1 MSNRTKCIMKQN
13 TKAIHF
19 DYQKPDAYGALSMP
33 VYHTDAFEFADAD
46 IMADAFCG
54 RIELPDYSR
63 ITNPTVIYLEK
74 KVKALTGAS
83 SVWAFS
89 SGMAAIT
96 GALMSLAAS
105 GKTIITSNH
114 LFGNTWLLISKTL
127 GRFGVKSKFIDLTD
141 LLAVRAATDSDSCCI
156 YAEIISNPH
165 QEVVDLKAISEI
177 AHSAGIPLVADTTM
191 IPFTKFSSRELGV
204 DIEVVSTTKYL
215 SGGATTVGG
224 MVMAYGSE
232 GSVLAANTH
241 FDEEMKDIQLNL
253 GAYMTPH
260 AAYMQ
265 TLGLENLDARYAVE
279 SANTQK
285 IAELLRTVPAVKKL
299 TYLGLPDNPFHELAK
314 RQFGGTFGAMLT
326 IDLADQQSCFEFLN
340 RLKLVKRATNLF
352 DNRSLAIHPYSTIFG
367 TFTAEQ
373 KHALDIFD
381 TTIRLSIGLED
392 VEDIFEDFKQAL
404 D

>member
-1 MSNRTKCIMKQN
+1 MKQN

-19 DYQKPDAYGALSMP
+19 SYQKPDAYGALTMP
-33 VYHTDAFEFADAD
+33 VYHTAAYEFADAD
-46 IMADAFCG
+46 VMADAFCG
-54 RIELPDYSR
+54 RVELPDYSR

-74 KVKALTGAS
+74 KVQALTGAS
-83 SVWAFS
+83 SVWAFT

-96 GALMSLAAS
+96 GTLMCLAAS

-127 GRFGVKSKFIDLTD
+127 GRFGVRSKFIDLTD
-141 LLAVRAATDSDSCCI
+141 LQAVRAAIDSDACCI

-204 DIEVVSTTKYL
+204 DVEVVSTTKYL

-224 MVMAYGSE
+224 MVMAYGGQ
-232 GSVLAANTH
+232 GSILESHTG
-241 FDEEMKDIQLNL
+241 FEEEMKDIQLNL
-253 GAYMTPH
+253 GGYMSPH

-279 SANTQK
+279 SSNTQR
-285 IAELLRTVPAVKKL
+285 IAELLRTLPAVKKV

-314 RQFGGTFGAMLT
+314 KQFGGTFGAMLT
-326 IDLADQQSCFEFLN
+326 IDLADQQSCFRFLN
-340 RLKLVKRATNLF
+340 NLKLVKRATNLF

-367 TFTAEQ
+367 PFTAEQ
-373 KHALDIFD
+373 KRALDIFD

>member
-1 MSNRTKCIMKQN
+1 MKQN

-19 DYQKPDAYGALSMP
+19 SYQKPDAYGALTMP
-33 VYHTDAFEFADAD
+33 VYHTAAYEFADAD
-46 IMADAFCG
+46 VMADAFCG
-54 RIELPDYSR
+54 RVELPDYSR

-74 KVKALTGAS
+74 KVQALTGAS
-83 SVWAFS
+83 SVWAFT

-96 GALMSLAAS
+96 GTLMCLAAS

-127 GRFGVKSKFIDLTD
+127 GRFGVRSKFIDLTD
-141 LLAVRAATDSDSCCI
+141 LQAVRSAINSDACCI

-204 DIEVVSTTKYL
+204 DVEVVSTTKYL

-224 MVMAYGSE
+224 MVMAYGGQ
-232 GSVLAANTH
+232 GSILESHTGFEA
-241 FDEEMKDIQLNL
+241 EMKDIQLNL
-253 GAYMTPH
+253 GGYMSPH

-279 SANTQK
+279 SSNTQR
-285 IAELLRTVPAVKKL
+285 IAELLRTLPAVKKVN
-299 TYLGLPDNPFHELAK
+299 YLGLPDNPFHELAK
-314 RQFGGTFGAMLT
+314 KQFGGTFGAMLT
-326 IDLADQQSCFEFLN
+326 IDLSDQQSCFRFLN
-340 RLKLVKRATNLF
+340 NLKLVKRATNLF

-373 KHALDIFD
+373 KRALDIFD

>member
-1 MSNRTKCIMKQN
+1 MKQN

-19 DYQKPDAYGALSMP
+19 SYQKPDAYGALTMP
-33 VYHTDAFEFADAD
+33 VYHTAAYEFADAD

-54 RIELPDYSR
+54 RVELPDYSR

-74 KVKALTGAS
+74 KVQALTGAS
-83 SVWAFS
+83 SVWAFT
-89 SGMAAIT
+89 SGMAATT
-96 GALMSLAAS
+96 GTLMCLAAS

-127 GRFGVKSKFIDLTD
+127 GRFGVRSKFIDLTD
-141 LLAVRAATDSDSCCI
+141 LQAVRAAIDSDACCI

-204 DIEVVSTTKYL
+204 DVEVVSTTKYL

-224 MVMAYGSE
+224 MVMAYGGQ
-232 GSVLAANTH
+232 GSILESHTR
-241 FDEEMKDIQLNL
+241 FEEEMKDIQLNL
-253 GAYMTPH
+253 GGYMSPH

-279 SANTQK
+279 SSNTQR
-285 IAELLRTVPAVKKL
+285 IAELLRTLPAVKKVN
-299 TYLGLPDNPFHELAK
+299 YLGLPDNPFHELAK
-314 RQFGGTFGAMLT
+314 KQFGGTFGAMLT
-326 IDLADQQSCFEFLN
+326 IDLADQQSCFNFLN

-367 TFTAEQ
+367 PFTAEQ
-373 KHALDIFD
+373 KRALDIFD

>member
-1 MSNRTKCIMKQN
+1 MKQN

-19 DYQKPDAYGALSMP
+19 SYQKPDAYGALTMP
-33 VYHTDAFEFADAD
+33 VYHTAAYEFADAD
-46 IMADAFCG
+46 VMADAFCG
-54 RIELPDYSR
+54 RVELPDYSR

-74 KVKALTGAS
+74 KVQALTGAS
-83 SVWAFS
+83 SVWAFT

-96 GALMSLAAS
+96 GTLMCLAAS

-127 GRFGVKSKFIDLTD
+127 GRFGVRSKFIDLTD
-141 LLAVRAATDSDSCCI
+141 LQAVRDAIDSDACCI

-165 QEVVDLKAISEI
+165 QEVVDLRAISEI

-204 DIEVVSTTKYL
+204 DVEVVSTTKYL

-224 MVMAYGSE
+224 MVMAYGGQ
-232 GSVLAANTH
+232 GSILESHTGFEA
-241 FDEEMKDIQLNL
+241 EMKDIQLNL
-253 GAYMTPH
+253 GGYMSPH

-279 SANTQK
+279 SSNTQR
-285 IAELLRTVPAVKKL
+285 IAELLRTLPAVKKVN
-299 TYLGLPDNPFHELAK
+299 YLGLPDNPFHELAK
-314 RQFGGTFGAMLT
+314 KQFGGTFGAMLT
-326 IDLADQQSCFEFLN
+326 IDLADQQSCFRFLN
-340 RLKLVKRATNLF
+340 NLKLVKRATNLF

-373 KHALDIFD
+373 KRALDIFD

>member
-1 MSNRTKCIMKQN
+1 MKQN

-19 DYQKPDAYGALSMP
+19 SYQKPDAYGALTMP
-33 VYHTDAFEFADAD
+33 VYHTAAYEFADAD
-46 IMADAFCG
+46 VMADAFCG
-54 RIELPDYSR
+54 RVELPDYSR

-74 KVKALTGAS
+74 KVQALTGAS
-83 SVWAFS
+83 SVWAFT

-96 GALMSLAAS
+96 GTLMCLAAS

-127 GRFGVKSKFIDLTD
+127 GRFGVRSKFIDLTD
-141 LLAVRAATDSDSCCI
+141 LQAVATAIDSDACCI

-204 DIEVVSTTKYL
+204 DVEVVSTTKYL

-224 MVMAYGSE
+224 MVMAYGGQ
-232 GSVLAANTH
+232 GSILESHTGFEA
-241 FDEEMKDIQLNL
+241 EMKDIQLNL
-253 GAYMTPH
+253 GGYMSPH

-279 SANTQK
+279 SSNTQR
-285 IAELLRTVPAVKKL
+285 IAELLRTLPAVKKVN
-299 TYLGLPDNPFHELAK
+299 YLGLPDNPFHELAK
-314 RQFGGTFGAMLT
+314 KQFGGTFGAMLT
-326 IDLADQQSCFEFLN
+326 IDLADQQSCFRFLN
-340 RLKLVKRATNLF
+340 NLKLVKRATNLF

-373 KHALDIFD
+373 KRALDIFD

>member
-1 MSNRTKCIMKQN
+1 MKQN

-19 DYQKPDAYGALSMP
+19 SYQKPDAYGALTMP
-33 VYHTDAFEFADAD
+33 VYHTAAYEFADAD
-46 IMADAFCG
+46 VMADAFCG
-54 RIELPDYSR
+54 RVELPDYSR

-74 KVKALTGAS
+74 KVQALTGAS
-83 SVWAFS
+83 SVWAFT

-96 GALMSLAAS
+96 GTLMCLGAS

-127 GRFGVKSKFIDLTD
+127 GRFGVRSKFIDLTD
-141 LLAVRAATDSDSCCI
+141 LQAVRAAIDSDACCI

-191 IPFTKFSSRELGV
+191 IPFTKFSSRDLGV
-204 DIEVVSTTKYL
+204 DVEVVSTTKYL

-224 MVMAYGSE
+224 MVMAYGGQ
-232 GSVLAANTH
+232 GSILESHTG
-241 FDEEMKDIQLNL
+241 FEEEMKDIQLNL
-253 GAYMTPH
+253 GGYMSPH

-279 SANTQK
+279 SSNTQR
-285 IAELLRTVPAVKKL
+285 IAELLRTLPAVKKVN
-299 TYLGLPDNPFHELAK
+299 YLGLPDNPFHELAK
-314 RQFGGTFGAMLT
+314 KQFGGTFGAMLT
-326 IDLADQQSCFEFLN
+326 IDLADQQSCFRFLN
-340 RLKLVKRATNLF
+340 NLKLVKRATNLF

-373 KHALDIFD
+373 KRALDIFD

>member
-1 MSNRTKCIMKQN
+1 MKQN

-19 DYQKPDAYGALSMP
+19 SYQKPDAYGALTMP
-33 VYHTDAFEFADAD
+33 VYHTAAYEFADAEV
-46 IMADAFCG
+46 MADAFCG
-54 RIELPDYSR
+54 RVELPDYSR

-74 KVKALTGAS
+74 KVQALTGAS
-83 SVWAFS
+83 SVWAFT

-96 GALMSLAAS
+96 GTLMCLAAS

-127 GRFGVKSKFIDLTD
+127 GRFGVRSKFIDLTD
-141 LLAVRAATDSDSCCI
+141 LQAVRAAIDSDACCI

-204 DIEVVSTTKYL
+204 DVEVVSTTKYL

-224 MVMAYGSE
+224 MVMAYGGQ
-232 GSVLAANTH
+232 GSILESHTG
-241 FDEEMKDIQLNL
+241 FEEEMKDIQLNL
-253 GAYMTPH
+253 GGYMSPH

-279 SANTQK
+279 SSNTQR
-285 IAELLRTVPAVKKL
+285 IAELLRTLPAVKKVN
-299 TYLGLPDNPFHELAK
+299 YLGLPDNPFHELAK
-314 RQFGGTFGAMLT
+314 KQFGGTFGAMLT
-326 IDLADQQSCFEFLN
+326 IDLADQQSCFRFLN

-367 TFTAEQ
+367 PFTAEQ
-373 KHALDIFD
+373 KRALDIFD

>member
-1 MSNRTKCIMKQN
+1 MKQN

-19 DYQKPDAYGALSMP
+19 SYQKPDAYGALTMP
-33 VYHTDAFEFADAD
+33 VYHTAAYEFADAD

-54 RIELPDYSR
+54 RVELPDYSR

-74 KVKALTGAS
+74 KVQALTGAS
-83 SVWAFS
+83 SVWAFT

-96 GALMSLAAS
+96 GTLMCLAAS

-127 GRFGVKSKFIDLTD
+127 GRFGVRSKFIDLTD
-141 LLAVRAATDSDSCCI
+141 LQAVRDAIDSDACCI

-191 IPFTKFSSRELGV
+191 IPFTKFSSRNLGV
-204 DIEVVSTTKYL
+204 DVEVVSTTKYL

-224 MVMAYGSE
+224 MVMAYGGQ
-232 GSVLAANTH
+232 GSILESHTGFEA
-241 FDEEMKDIQLNL
+241 EMKDIQLNL
-253 GAYMTPH
+253 GGYMSPH

-279 SANTQK
+279 SSNTQR
-285 IAELLRTVPAVKKL
+285 IAELLRTLPAVKKVN
-299 TYLGLPDNPFHELAK
+299 YLGLPDNPFHELAK
-314 RQFGGTFGAMLT
+314 KQFGGTFGAMLT
-326 IDLADQQSCFEFLN
+326 IDLADQQSCFRFLN
-340 RLKLVKRATNLF
+340 NLKLVKRATNLF

-373 KHALDIFD
+373 KRALDIFD

>member
-1 MSNRTKCIMKQN
+1 MKQN

-19 DYQKPDAYGALSMP
+19 SYQKPDAYGALTMP
-33 VYHTDAFEFADAD
+33 VYHTAAYEFADAD

-54 RIELPDYSR
+54 RVELPDYSR

-74 KVKALTGAS
+74 KVQALTGAS
-83 SVWAFS
+83 SVWAFT

-96 GALMSLAAS
+96 GTLMCLAAS

-127 GRFGVKSKFIDLTD
+127 GRFGVRSKFIDLTD
-141 LLAVRAATDSDSCCI
+141 LQAVRDAIDSDACCI

-204 DIEVVSTTKYL
+204 DVEVVSTTKYL

-224 MVMAYGSE
+224 MVMAYGGQ
-232 GSVLAANTH
+232 GSILESHTGFEA
-241 FDEEMKDIQLNL
+241 EMKDIQLNL
-253 GAYMTPH
+253 GGYMSPH

-279 SANTQK
+279 SSNTQR
-285 IAELLRTVPAVKKL
+285 IAELLRTLPAVKKVN
-299 TYLGLPDNPFHELAK
+299 YLGLPDNPFHELAK
-314 RQFGGTFGAMLT
+314 KQFGGTFGAMLT
-326 IDLADQQSCFEFLN
+326 IDLADQQSCFRFLN

-373 KHALDIFD
+373 KRALDIFD

>member
-1 MSNRTKCIMKQN
+1 MKQN

-19 DYQKPDAYGALSMP
+19 SYQKPDAYGALTMP
-33 VYHTDAFEFADAD
+33 VYHTAAYEFADAD
-46 IMADAFCG
+46 VMADAFCG
-54 RIELPDYSR
+54 RVELPDYSR

-74 KVKALTGAS
+74 KVQALTGAS
-83 SVWAFS
+83 SVWAFT

-96 GALMSLAAS
+96 GTLMCLAAS

-127 GRFGVKSKFIDLTD
+127 GRFGVRSKFIDLTE
-141 LLAVRAATDSDSCCI
+141 LQAVRAAIDSDACCI

-204 DIEVVSTTKYL
+204 DVEVVSTTKYL

-224 MVMAYGSE
+224 MVMAYGGQ
-232 GSVLAANTH
+232 GSILESHTGFEA
-241 FDEEMKDIQLNL
+241 EMKDIQLNL
-253 GAYMTPH
+253 GGYMSPH

-279 SANTQK
+279 SSNTQR
-285 IAELLRTVPAVKKL
+285 IAELLRTLPAVKKVN
-299 TYLGLPDNPFHELAK
+299 YLGLPDNPFHELAK
-314 RQFGGTFGAMLT
+314 KQFGGTFGAMLT
-326 IDLADQQSCFEFLN
+326 IDLADQQSCFRFLN
-340 RLKLVKRATNLF
+340 NLKLVKRATNLF

-373 KHALDIFD
+373 KRALDIFD

>member
-1 MSNRTKCIMKQN
+1 MKQN

-19 DYQKPDAYGALSMP
+19 SYQKPDAYGALTMP
-33 VYHTDAFEFADAD
+33 VYHTAAYEFADAD
-46 IMADAFCG
+46 VMADAFCG
-54 RIELPDYSR
+54 RVELPDYSR

-74 KVKALTGAS
+74 KVQALTGAS
-83 SVWAFS
+83 SVWAFT

-96 GALMSLAAS
+96 GTLMCLAAS

-127 GRFGVKSKFIDLTD
+127 GRFGVRSKFIDLTD
-141 LLAVRAATDSDSCCI
+141 LQAVRAAIDSDACCI

-165 QEVVDLKAISEI
+165 QEVVDLRAISEI

-204 DIEVVSTTKYL
+204 DVEVVSTTKYL

-224 MVMAYGSE
+224 MVMAYGGQ
-232 GSVLAANTH
+232 GSILESHTG
-241 FDEEMKDIQLNL
+241 FEEEMKDIQLNL
-253 GAYMTPH
+253 GGYMSPH

-265 TLGLENLDARYAVE
+265 TLGLENLAARYAVE
-279 SANTQK
+279 SSNTQR
-285 IAELLRTVPAVKKL
+285 IAELLRTLPAVKKVN
-299 TYLGLPDNPFHELAK
+299 YLGLPDNPFHELAK
-314 RQFGGTFGAMLT
+314 KQFGGTFGAMLT
-326 IDLADQQSCFEFLN
+326 IDLADQQSCFRFLN
-340 RLKLVKRATNLF
+340 KLKLVKRATNLF

-373 KHALDIFD
+373 KSALDIFD
-381 TTIRLSIGLED
+381 TTIRLSIGLEH

>member
-1 MSNRTKCIMKQN
+1 MKQN

-19 DYQKPDAYGALSMP
+19 SYQKPDAYGALTMP
-33 VYHTDAFEFADAD
+33 VYHTAAYEFADAD

-54 RIELPDYSR
+54 RVELPDYSR

-74 KVKALTGAS
+74 KVQALTGAS
-83 SVWAFS
+83 SVWAFT

-96 GALMSLAAS
+96 GTLMCLAAS

-127 GRFGVKSKFIDLTD
+127 GRFGVRSKFIDLTD
-141 LLAVRAATDSDSCCI
+141 LQAVRDAIDSDACCI

-191 IPFTKFSSRELGV
+191 IPFTKFSSRNLGV
-204 DIEVVSTTKYL
+204 DVEVVSTTKYL

-224 MVMAYGSE
+224 MVMAYGGQ
-232 GSVLAANTH
+232 GSILESHTGFEA
-241 FDEEMKDIQLNL
+241 EMKDIQLNL
-253 GAYMTPH
+253 GGYMSPH

-279 SANTQK
+279 SANTQR
-285 IAELLRTVPAVKKL
+285 IAELLRTLPAVKKVN
-299 TYLGLPDNPFHELAK
+299 YLGLPDNPFHELAK
-314 RQFGGTFGAMLT
+314 KQFGGTFGAMLT
-326 IDLADQQSCFEFLN
+326 IDLADQQSCFRFLN
-340 RLKLVKRATNLF
+340 NLKLVKRATNLF

-373 KHALDIFD
+373 KRALDIFD

>member
-1 MSNRTKCIMKQN
+1 MKQN

-19 DYQKPDAYGALSMP
+19 SYQKPDAYGALTMP
-33 VYHTDAFEFADAD
+33 VYHTAAYEFADAD
-46 IMADAFCG
+46 VMADAFCG
-54 RIELPDYSR
+54 RVELPDYSR

-74 KVKALTGAS
+74 KVQALTGAS
-83 SVWAFS
+83 SVWAFT

-96 GALMSLAAS
+96 GTLMCLAAS

-127 GRFGVKSKFIDLTD
+127 GRFGVRSKFIDLTD
-141 LLAVRAATDSDSCCI
+141 LQAVRAAIDSDACCI

-204 DIEVVSTTKYL
+204 DVEVVSTTKYL

-224 MVMAYGSE
+224 MVMAYGGQ
-232 GSVLAANTH
+232 GSILESHTG
-241 FDEEMKDIQLNL
+241 FEEEMKDIQLNL
-253 GAYMTPH
+253 GGYMSPH

-279 SANTQK
+279 SSNTQR
-285 IAELLRTVPAVKKL
+285 IAELLCTLPAVKKVN
-299 TYLGLPDNPFHELAK
+299 YLGLPDNPFHELAK
-314 RQFGGTFGAMLT
+314 KQFGGTFGAMLT
-326 IDLADQQSCFEFLN
+326 IDLADQQSCFRFLN
-340 RLKLVKRATNLF
+340 NLKLVKRATNLF

-373 KHALDIFD
+373 KRALDIFD

>member
-1 MSNRTKCIMKQN
+1 MKQN

-19 DYQKPDAYGALSMP
+19 SYQKPDAYGALTMP
-33 VYHTDAFEFADAD
+33 VYHTAAYEFADAD
-46 IMADAFCG
+46 VMADAFCG
-54 RIELPDYSR
+54 KVELPDYSR

-74 KVKALTGAS
+74 KVQALTGAS
-83 SVWAFS
+83 SVWAFT

-96 GALMSLAAS
+96 GTLMCLAAS

-127 GRFGVKSKFIDLTD
+127 GRFGVRSKFIDLTD
-141 LLAVRAATDSDSCCI
+141 LQAVRAAINSDACCI

-204 DIEVVSTTKYL
+204 DVEVVSTTKYL

-224 MVMAYGSE
+224 MVMAYGGQ
-232 GSVLAANTH
+232 GSILESHTG
-241 FDEEMKDIQLNL
+241 FEEEMKDIQLNL
-253 GAYMTPH
+253 GGYMSPH

-279 SANTQK
+279 SSNTQR
-285 IAELLRTVPAVKKL
+285 IAELLRTLPAVKKVI
-299 TYLGLPDNPFHELAK
+299 YLGLPDNPFHELAK
-314 RQFGGTFGAMLT
+314 KQFGGTFGAMLT
-326 IDLADQQSCFEFLN
+326 IDLADQQSCFNFLN

-367 TFTAEQ
+367 PFTAEQ
-373 KHALDIFD
+373 KRALDIFD

>member
-1 MSNRTKCIMKQN
+1 MKQN

-19 DYQKPDAYGALSMP
+19 SYQKPDAYGALTMP
-33 VYHTDAFEFADAD
+33 VYHTAAYEFADAD
-46 IMADAFCG
+46 VMADAFCG
-54 RIELPDYSR
+54 RVELPDYSR

-74 KVKALTGAS
+74 KVQALTGAS
-83 SVWAFS
+83 SVWAFT

-96 GALMSLAAS
+96 GTLMCLAAS

-127 GRFGVKSKFIDLTD
+127 GRFGVRSKFIDLTD
-141 LLAVRAATDSDSCCI
+141 LQAVRAAIDSDACCI

-204 DIEVVSTTKYL
+204 DVEVVSTTKYL

-224 MVMAYGSE
+224 MVMAYGGQ
-232 GSVLAANTH
+232 GSILESHTG
-241 FDEEMKDIQLNL
+241 FEEEMKDIQLNL
-253 GAYMTPH
+253 GGYMSPH

-279 SANTQK
+279 SSNTQR
-285 IAELLRTVPAVKKL
+285 IAELLRTLPAVKKVN
-299 TYLGLPDNPFHELAK
+299 YLGLPDNPFHELAK
-314 RQFGGTFGAMLT
+314 KQFGGTFGAMLT
-326 IDLADQQSCFEFLN
+326 IDLADQQSCFRFLN
-340 RLKLVKRATNLF
+340 NLKLVKRATNLF

-373 KHALDIFD
+373 KRVLDIFD

>member
-1 MSNRTKCIMKQN
+1 MKQN

-19 DYQKPDAYGALSMP
+19 SYQKPDAYGALTMP
-33 VYHTDAFEFADAD
+33 VYHTAAYEFADAD
-46 IMADAFCG
+46 VMADAFCG
-54 RIELPDYSR
+54 RVELPDYSR

-74 KVKALTGAS
+74 KVQALTGAS
-83 SVWAFS
+83 SVWAFT

-96 GALMSLAAS
+96 GTLMCLAAS

-127 GRFGVKSKFIDLTD
+127 GRFGVRSKFIDLTD
-141 LLAVRAATDSDSCCI
+141 LQAVRDAIDSDACCI

-204 DIEVVSTTKYL
+204 DVEVVSTTKYL

-224 MVMAYGSE
+224 MVMAYGGQ
-232 GSVLAANTH
+232 GSILESHTG
-241 FDEEMKDIQLNL
+241 FEEEMKDIQLNL
-253 GAYMTPH
+253 GGYMSPH

-279 SANTQK
+279 SANTQR
-285 IAELLRTVPAVKKL
+285 IAELLRTLPAVKKVN
-299 TYLGLPDNPFHELAK
+299 YLGLPDNPFHELAK
-314 RQFGGTFGAMLT
+314 KQFGGTFGAMLT
-326 IDLADQQSCFEFLN
+326 IDLADQQSCFNFLN
-340 RLKLVKRATNLF
+340 NLKLVKRATNLF

-373 KHALDIFD
+373 KRALDIFD

>member
-1 MSNRTKCIMKQN
+1 MKQN

-19 DYQKPDAYGALSMP
+19 SYQKPDAYGALTMP
-33 VYHTDAFEFADAD
+33 VYHTAAYEFADAD
-46 IMADAFCG
+46 VMADAFCG
-54 RIELPDYSR
+54 RVELPDYSR

-74 KVKALTGAS
+74 KVQALTGAS
-83 SVWAFS
+83 SVWAFT

-96 GALMSLAAS
+96 GTLMCLAAS
-105 GKTIITSNH
+105 GKTIIKSNH

-127 GRFGVKSKFIDLTD
+127 GRFGVRSKFFDLTD
-141 LLAVRAATDSDSCCI
+141 LQTVRTAIDSDACCI

-204 DIEVVSTTKYL
+204 DVEVVSTTKYL

-224 MVMAYGSE
+224 MVMAYGGQ
-232 GSVLAANTH
+232 GSILESHTG
-241 FDEEMKDIQLNL
+241 FEEEMKDIQLNL
-253 GAYMTPH
+253 GGYMSPH

-279 SANTQK
+279 SSNTQR
-285 IAELLRTVPAVKKL
+285 IAELLRTLPAVKKVN
-299 TYLGLPDNPFHELAK
+299 YLGLPDNPFHELAK
-314 RQFGGTFGAMLT
+314 KQFGGTFGAMLT
-326 IDLADQQSCFEFLN
+326 IDLADQQSCFNFLN

-367 TFTAEQ
+367 PFTAEQ
-373 KHALDIFD
+373 KRALDIFD

>member
-1 MSNRTKCIMKQN
+1 MKQN

-19 DYQKPDAYGALSMP
+19 SYQKPDAYGALTMP
-33 VYHTDAFEFADAD
+33 VYHTAAYEFADAD
-46 IMADAFCG
+46 VMADAFCG
-54 RIELPDYSR
+54 RVELPDYSR

-74 KVKALTGAS
+74 KVQALTGAS
-83 SVWAFS
+83 SVWAFT

-96 GALMSLAAS
+96 GTLMCLAAS

-127 GRFGVKSKFIDLTD
+127 GRFGVRSKFIDLTD
-141 LLAVRAATDSDSCCI
+141 LQAVRAAIDSDACCI

-204 DIEVVSTTKYL
+204 DVEVVSTTKYL

-224 MVMAYGSE
+224 MVMAYGGQVSILE
-232 GSVLAANTH
+232 SHTGFEA
-241 FDEEMKDIQLNL
+241 EMKDIQLNL
-253 GAYMTPH
+253 GGYMSPH

-279 SANTQK
+279 SSNTQR
-285 IAELLRTVPAVKKL
+285 IAELLRTLPTVKKVN
-299 TYLGLPDNPFHELAK
+299 YLGLPDNPFHELAK
-314 RQFGGTFGAMLT
+314 KQFGGTFGAMLT
-326 IDLADQQSCFEFLN
+326 IDLADQQSCFNFLN

-367 TFTAEQ
+367 PFTAEQ
-373 KHALDIFD
+373 KRALDIFD

>member
-1 MSNRTKCIMKQN
+1 MKQN

-19 DYQKPDAYGALSMP
+19 SYQKPDAYGALTMP
-33 VYHTDAFEFADAD
+33 VYHTAAYEFADAD

-54 RIELPDYSR
+54 RVELPDYSR

-74 KVKALTGAS
+74 KVQALTGAS
-83 SVWAFS
+83 SVWAFT

-96 GALMSLAAS
+96 GTLMCLAAS

-127 GRFGVKSKFIDLTD
+127 GRFGVRSKFIDLTD
-141 LLAVRAATDSDSCCI
+141 LQAVRAAIDSDACCI

-204 DIEVVSTTKYL
+204 DVEVVSTTKYL

-224 MVMAYGSE
+224 MVMAYGGQ
-232 GSVLAANTH
+232 GSILESHTG
-241 FDEEMKDIQLNL
+241 FEEEMKDIQLNL
-253 GAYMTPH
+253 GGYMSPH

-279 SANTQK
+279 SSNTQR
-285 IAELLRTVPAVKKL
+285 IAELLRTLPAVKKVN
-299 TYLGLPDNPFHELAK
+299 YLGLPDNPFHELAK
-314 RQFGGTFGAMLT
+314 KQFGGTFGAMLT
-326 IDLADQQSCFEFLN
+326 IDLADQQSCFNFLN

-373 KHALDIFD
+373 KRALDIFD

>member
-1 MSNRTKCIMKQN
+1 MKQN

-19 DYQKPDAYGALSMP
+19 SYQKPDAYGALTMP
-33 VYHTDAFEFADAD
+33 VYHTAAYEFADAD
-46 IMADAFCG
+46 VMADAFCG
-54 RIELPDYSR
+54 RVELPDYSR

-74 KVKALTGAS
+74 KVQALTGAS
-83 SVWAFS
+83 SVWAFT

-96 GALMSLAAS
+96 GTMMCLAAS

-127 GRFGVKSKFIDLTD
+127 GRFGVRSKFIDLTD
-141 LLAVRAATDSDSCCI
+141 LQAVRAAIDSDACCI

-204 DIEVVSTTKYL
+204 DVEVVSTTKYL

-224 MVMAYGSE
+224 MVMAYGGQ
-232 GSVLAANTH
+232 GSILESHTGFEA
-241 FDEEMKDIQLNL
+241 EMKDIQLNL
-253 GAYMTPH
+253 GGYMSPH

-279 SANTQK
+279 SSNTQR
-285 IAELLRTVPAVKKL
+285 IAELLRTLPAVKKVN
-299 TYLGLPDNPFHELAK
+299 YLGLPDNPFHELAK
-314 RQFGGTFGAMLT
+314 KQFGGTFGAMLT
-326 IDLADQQSCFEFLN
+326 IDLADQQSCFRFLN
-340 RLKLVKRATNLF
+340 NLKLVKRATNLF

-367 TFTAEQ
+367 PFTAEQ
-373 KHALDIFD
+373 KRALDIFD

>member
-1 MSNRTKCIMKQN
+1 MKQN

-19 DYQKPDAYGALSMP
+19 SYQKPDAYGALTMP
-33 VYHTDAFEFADAD
+33 VYHTAAYEFADAD
-46 IMADAFCG
+46 VMADAFCG
-54 RIELPDYSR
+54 RVELPDYSR

-74 KVKALTGAS
+74 KVQALTGAS
-83 SVWAFS
+83 SVWAFT

-96 GALMSLAAS
+96 GTLMCLAAS

-127 GRFGVKSKFIDLTD
+127 GRFGVRSKFIDLTN
-141 LLAVRAATDSDSCCI
+141 LQAVRAAIDSDACCI

-204 DIEVVSTTKYL
+204 DVEVVSTTKYL

-224 MVMAYGSE
+224 MVMAYGGQ
-232 GSVLAANTH
+232 GSILESHTGFEA
-241 FDEEMKDIQLNL
+241 EMKDIQLNL
-253 GAYMTPH
+253 GGYMSPH

-279 SANTQK
+279 SSNTQR
-285 IAELLRTVPAVKKL
+285 IAELLRTLPAVKKVN
-299 TYLGLPDNPFHELAK
+299 YLGLPDNPFHELAK
-314 RQFGGTFGAMLT
+314 KQFGGTFGAMLT
-326 IDLADQQSCFEFLN
+326 IDLADQQSCFRFLN
-340 RLKLVKRATNLF
+340 NLKLVKRATNLF

-367 TFTAEQ
+367 PFTAEQ
-373 KHALDIFD
+373 KRALDIFD

>member
-1 MSNRTKCIMKQN
+1 MKQN

-19 DYQKPDAYGALSMP
+19 SYQKPDAYGALTMP
-33 VYHTDAFEFADAD
+33 VYHTAAYEFADAD
-46 IMADAFCG
+46 VMADAFCG
-54 RIELPDYSR
+54 RVELPDYSR

-74 KVKALTGAS
+74 KVQALTGAS
-83 SVWAFS
+83 SVWAFT

-96 GALMSLAAS
+96 GTLMCLAAS

-127 GRFGVKSKFIDLTD
+127 GRFGVRSKFIDLTD
-141 LLAVRAATDSDSCCI
+141 LQAVRAAIDSDACCI

-204 DIEVVSTTKYL
+204 DVEVVSTTKYL

-224 MVMAYGSE
+224 MVMAYGGQ
-232 GSVLAANTH
+232 GSILASHTR
-241 FDEEMKDIQLNL
+241 FEEEMKDIQLNL
-253 GAYMTPH
+253 GGYMSPH

-279 SANTQK
+279 SSNTQR
-285 IAELLRTVPAVKKL
+285 IAELLRTLPAVKKVN
-299 TYLGLPDNPFHELAK
+299 YLGLPDNPFHELAK
-314 RQFGGTFGAMLT
+314 KQFGGTFGAMLT
-326 IDLADQQSCFEFLN
+326 IDLADQQSCFNFLN

-367 TFTAEQ
+367 PFTAEQ
-373 KHALDIFD
+373 KRALDIFD

>member
-1 MSNRTKCIMKQN
+1 MKQN

-19 DYQKPDAYGALSMP
+19 SYQKPDAYGALTMP
-33 VYHTDAFEFADAD
+33 VYHTAAYEFADAD
-46 IMADAFCG
+46 VMADAFCG
-54 RIELPDYSR
+54 RVELPDYSR

-74 KVKALTGAS
+74 KVQALTGAS
-83 SVWAFS
+83 SVWAFT

-96 GALMSLAAS
+96 GTLMCLAAS

-127 GRFGVKSKFIDLTD
+127 GRFGVRSKFIDLTD
-141 LLAVRAATDSDSCCI
+141 LQAVRDAIDSDACCI

-191 IPFTKFSSRELGV
+191 IPFTKFSSRDLGV
-204 DIEVVSTTKYL
+204 DVEVVSTTKYL

-224 MVMAYGSE
+224 MVMAYGGQ
-232 GSVLAANTH
+232 GSILESHTR
-241 FDEEMKDIQLNL
+241 FEEEMKDIQLNL
-253 GAYMTPH
+253 GGYMSPH

-279 SANTQK
+279 SSNTQR
-285 IAELLRTVPAVKKL
+285 IAELLRTLPAVKKVN
-299 TYLGLPDNPFHELAK
+299 YLGLPDNPFHELAK
-314 RQFGGTFGAMLT
+314 KQFGGTFGAMLT
-326 IDLADQQSCFEFLN
+326 IDLADQQSCFRFLN

-373 KHALDIFD
+373 KSALDIFD

>member
-1 MSNRTKCIMKQN
+1 MKQN

-19 DYQKPDAYGALSMP
+19 SYQKPDAYGALTMP
-33 VYHTDAFEFADAD
+33 VYHTAAYEFADAD
-46 IMADAFCG
+46 VMADAFCG
-54 RIELPDYSR
+54 RVELPDYSR

-74 KVKALTGAS
+74 KVQALTGAS
-83 SVWAFS
+83 SVWAFT

-96 GALMSLAAS
+96 GTLMCLAAS

-127 GRFGVKSKFIDLTD
+127 GRFGVRSKFIDLTD
-141 LLAVRAATDSDSCCI
+141 LQSVRAAIDSDACCI

-204 DIEVVSTTKYL
+204 DVEVVSTTKYL

-224 MVMAYGSE
+224 MVMAYGGQ
-232 GSVLAANTH
+232 GSILESHTG
-241 FDEEMKDIQLNL
+241 FEEEMKDIQLNL
-253 GAYMTPH
+253 GGYMSPH

-279 SANTQK
+279 SSNTQR
-285 IAELLRTVPAVKKL
+285 IAELLRTLPAVKKVN
-299 TYLGLPDNPFHELAK
+299 YLGLPDNPFHELAK
-314 RQFGGTFGAMLT
+314 KQFGGTFGAMLT
-326 IDLADQQSCFEFLN
+326 IDLADQQSCFRFLN
-340 RLKLVKRATNLF
+340 NLKLVKRATNLF

-373 KHALDIFD
+373 KRALDIFD

>member
-1 MSNRTKCIMKQN
+1 MKQN

-19 DYQKPDAYGALSMP
+19 SYQKPDAYGALTMP
-33 VYHTDAFEFADAD
+33 VYHTAAYEFADAD
-46 IMADAFCG
+46 VMADAFCG
-54 RIELPDYSR
+54 RVELPDYSR

-74 KVKALTGAS
+74 KVQALTGAS
-83 SVWAFS
+83 SVWAFT

-96 GALMSLAAS
+96 GTLMCLAAS

-127 GRFGVKSKFIDLTD
+127 GRFGVRSKFIDLTD
-141 LLAVRAATDSDSCCI
+141 LQAVRTAIDSDACCI

-204 DIEVVSTTKYL
+204 DVEVVSTTKYL

-224 MVMAYGSE
+224 MVMAYGGQ
-232 GSVLAANTH
+232 GSILESHTGFEA
-241 FDEEMKDIQLNL
+241 EMKDIQLNL
-253 GAYMTPH
+253 GGYMSPH

-279 SANTQK
+279 SSNTQR
-285 IAELLRTVPAVKKL
+285 IAELLRTLPAVKKVN
-299 TYLGLPDNPFHELAK
+299 YLGLPDNPFHELAK
-314 RQFGGTFGAMLT
+314 KQFGGTFGAMLT
-326 IDLADQQSCFEFLN
+326 IDLADQQSCFNFLN

-373 KHALDIFD
+373 KRALDIFD

>member
-1 MSNRTKCIMKQN
+1 MKQN

-19 DYQKPDAYGALSMP
+19 SYQKPDAYGALTMP
-33 VYHTDAFEFADAD
+33 VYHTAAYEFADAD

-54 RIELPDYSR
+54 RVELPDYSR

-74 KVKALTGAS
+74 KVQALTGAS
-83 SVWAFS
+83 SVWAFT

-96 GALMSLAAS
+96 GTLMCLAAS

-127 GRFGVKSKFIDLTD
+127 GRFGVRSKFIDLTD
-141 LLAVRAATDSDSCCI
+141 LQAVRAAIDSDACCI

-204 DIEVVSTTKYL
+204 DVEVVSTTKYL

-224 MVMAYGSE
+224 MVMAYGGQ
-232 GSVLAANTH
+232 GSILESHTGFEA
-241 FDEEMKDIQLNL
+241 EMKDIQLNL
-253 GAYMTPH
+253 GGYMSPH

-279 SANTQK
+279 SSNTQR
-285 IAELLRTVPAVKKL
+285 IAELLRTLPAVKKVN
-299 TYLGLPDNPFHELAK
+299 YLGLPDNPFHELAK
-314 RQFGGTFGAMLT
+314 KQFGGTFGAMLT
-326 IDLADQQSCFEFLN
+326 IDLADQQSCFNFLN

-367 TFTAEQ
+367 PFTAEQ
-373 KHALDIFD
+373 KRALDIFD

>member
-1 MSNRTKCIMKQN
+1 MKQN

-19 DYQKPDAYGALSMP
+19 SYQKPDAYGALTMP
-33 VYHTDAFEFADAD
+33 VYHTAAYEFADAD
-46 IMADAFCG
+46 VMADAFCG
-54 RIELPDYSR
+54 KVELPDYSR

-74 KVKALTGAS
+74 KVQALTGAS
-83 SVWAFS
+83 SVWAFT

-96 GALMSLAAS
+96 GTLMCLAAS

-127 GRFGVKSKFIDLTD
+127 GRFGVRSKFIDLTD
-141 LLAVRAATDSDSCCI
+141 LQAVRAAIDSDACCI

-204 DIEVVSTTKYL
+204 DVEVVSTTKYL

-224 MVMAYGSE
+224 MVMAYGGQ
-232 GSVLAANTH
+232 GSILESHTG
-241 FDEEMKDIQLNL
+241 FEEEMKDIQLNL
-253 GAYMTPH
+253 GGYMSPH

-279 SANTQK
+279 SSNTQR
-285 IAELLRTVPAVKKL
+285 IAELLRTLPAVKKVN
-299 TYLGLPDNPFHELAK
+299 YLGLPDNPFHELAK
-314 RQFGGTFGAMLT
+314 KQFGGTFGAMLT
-326 IDLADQQSCFEFLN
+326 IDLADQQSCFRFLN
-340 RLKLVKRATNLF
+340 NLKLVKRATNLF

-367 TFTAEQ
+367 PFTAEQ
-373 KHALDIFD
+373 KRALDIFD

>member
-1 MSNRTKCIMKQN
+1 MKQN

-19 DYQKPDAYGALSMP
+19 SYQKPDAYGALTMP
-33 VYHTDAFEFADAD
+33 VYHTAAYEFADAD
-46 IMADAFCG
+46 VMADAFCG
-54 RIELPDYSR
+54 RVELPDYSR

-74 KVKALTGAS
+74 KVQALTGAS
-83 SVWAFS
+83 SVWAFT

-96 GALMSLAAS
+96 GTLMCLAAS

-141 LLAVRAATDSDSCCI
+141 LQAVRDAIDSDACCI

-204 DIEVVSTTKYL
+204 DVEVVSTTKYL

-224 MVMAYGSE
+224 MVMAYGGQ
-232 GSVLAANTH
+232 GSILESHTGFEA
-241 FDEEMKDIQLNL
+241 EMKDIQLNL
-253 GAYMTPH
+253 GGYMSPH

-279 SANTQK
+279 SSNTQR
-285 IAELLRTVPAVKKL
+285 IAELLRTLPAVKKVN
-299 TYLGLPDNPFHELAK
+299 YLGLPDNPFHELAK
-314 RQFGGTFGAMLT
+314 KQFGGTFGAMLT
-326 IDLADQQSCFEFLN
+326 IDLADQQSCFRFLN
-340 RLKLVKRATNLF
+340 NLKLVKRATNLF

-373 KHALDIFD
+373 KRALDIFD

>member
-1 MSNRTKCIMKQN
+1 MKQN

-19 DYQKPDAYGALSMP
+19 SYQKPDAYGALTMP
-33 VYHTDAFEFADAD
+33 VYHTAAYEFADAD

-54 RIELPDYSR
+54 RGELPDYSR

-74 KVKALTGAS
+74 KVQALTGAS
-83 SVWAFS
+83 SVWAFT

-96 GALMSLAAS
+96 GTLMCLAAS

-127 GRFGVKSKFIDLTD
+127 GRFGVRSKFIDLTD
-141 LLAVRAATDSDSCCI
+141 LQAVRDAIDSDACCI

-204 DIEVVSTTKYL
+204 DVEVVSTTKYL

-224 MVMAYGSE
+224 MVMAYGGQ
-232 GSVLAANTH
+232 GSILESHTG
-241 FDEEMKDIQLNL
+241 FEEEMKDIQLNL
-253 GAYMTPH
+253 GGYMSPH

-279 SANTQK
+279 SSNTQR
-285 IAELLRTVPAVKKL
+285 IAELLRTLPAVKKVN
-299 TYLGLPDNPFHELAK
+299 YLGLPDNPFHELAK
-314 RQFGGTFGAMLT
+314 KQFGGTFGAMLT
-326 IDLADQQSCFEFLN
+326 IDLADQQSCFRFLN

-373 KHALDIFD
+373 KRALDIFD

>member
-1 MSNRTKCIMKQN
+1 MKQN

-19 DYQKPDAYGALSMP
+19 SYQKPDAYGALTMP
-33 VYHTDAFEFADAD
+33 VYHTAAYEFADAD
-46 IMADAFCG
+46 VMADAFCG
-54 RIELPDYSR
+54 RVELPDYSR

-74 KVKALTGAS
+74 KVQALTGAS
-83 SVWAFS
+83 SVWAFT

-96 GALMSLAAS
+96 GTMMCLAAS

-127 GRFGVKSKFIDLTD
+127 GRFGVRSKFIDLTD
-141 LLAVRAATDSDSCCI
+141 LQAVRAAIDSDACCI

-204 DIEVVSTTKYL
+204 DVEVVSTTKYL

-224 MVMAYGSE
+224 MVMAYGGQ
-232 GSVLAANTH
+232 GSILESHTG
-241 FDEEMKDIQLNL
+241 FEEEMKDIQLNL
-253 GAYMTPH
+253 GGYMSPH

-279 SANTQK
+279 SSNTQR
-285 IAELLRTVPAVKKL
+285 IAELLRTLPAVKKVI
-299 TYLGLPDNPFHELAK
+299 YLGLPDNPFHELAK
-314 RQFGGTFGAMLT
+314 KQFGGTFGAMLT
-326 IDLADQQSCFEFLN
+326 IDLADQQSCFNFLN

-367 TFTAEQ
+367 PFTAEQ
-373 KHALDIFD
+373 KRALDIFD

>member
-1 MSNRTKCIMKQN
+1 MKQN

-19 DYQKPDAYGALSMP
+19 SYQKPDAYGALTMP
-33 VYHTDAFEFADAD
+33 VYHTAAYEFADAD
-46 IMADAFCG
+46 VMADAFCG
-54 RIELPDYSR
+54 RVELPDYSR

-74 KVKALTGAS
+74 KVQALTGAS
-83 SVWAFS
+83 SVWAFT

-96 GALMSLAAS
+96 GTLMCLAAS

-127 GRFGVKSKFIDLTD
+127 GRFGVRSKFIDLTD
-141 LLAVRAATDSDSCCI
+141 LQTVRDAIDSDACCI

-204 DIEVVSTTKYL
+204 DVEVVSTTKYL

-224 MVMAYGSE
+224 MVMAYGGQ
-232 GSVLAANTH
+232 GSILESHTGFEA
-241 FDEEMKDIQLNL
+241 EMKDIQLNL
-253 GAYMTPH
+253 GGYMSPH

-279 SANTQK
+279 SSNTQR
-285 IAELLRTVPAVKKL
+285 IAELLRTLPAVKKVN
-299 TYLGLPDNPFHELAK
+299 YLGLPDNPFHELAK
-314 RQFGGTFGAMLT
+314 KQFGGTFGAMLT
-326 IDLADQQSCFEFLN
+326 IDLADQQSCFNCLN

-367 TFTAEQ
+367 PFTAEQ
-373 KHALDIFD
+373 KRALDIFD

>member
-1 MSNRTKCIMKQN
+1 MKQN

-19 DYQKPDAYGALSMP
+19 SYQKPDAYGALTMP
-33 VYHTDAFEFADAD
+33 VYHTAAYEFADAD
-46 IMADAFCG
+46 VMADAFCG
-54 RIELPDYSR
+54 RVELPDYSR

-74 KVKALTGAS
+74 KVQALTGAS
-83 SVWAFS
+83 SVWAFT

-96 GALMSLAAS
+96 GTLMCLAAS

-127 GRFGVKSKFIDLTD
+127 GRFGVRSKFIDLTD
-141 LLAVRAATDSDSCCI
+141 LQAVRDAIDSDACCI

-204 DIEVVSTTKYL
+204 DVEVVSTTKYL

-224 MVMAYGSE
+224 MVMAYGGQ
-232 GSVLAANTH
+232 GSILESHTR
-241 FDEEMKDIQLNL
+241 FEEEMKDIQLNL
-253 GAYMTPH
+253 GGYMSPH

-279 SANTQK
+279 SSNTQR
-285 IAELLRTVPAVKKL
+285 IAELLRTLPAVKKVN
-299 TYLGLPDNPFHELAK
+299 YLGLPDNPFHELAK
-314 RQFGGTFGAMLT
+314 KQFGGTFGAMLT
-326 IDLADQQSCFEFLN
+326 IDLADQQSCFRFLN
-340 RLKLVKRATNLF
+340 NLKLVKRATNLF

-373 KHALDIFD
+373 KRALDIFD

>member
-1 MSNRTKCIMKQN
+1 MKQN

-19 DYQKPDAYGALSMP
+19 SYQKPDAYGALTMP
-33 VYHTDAFEFADAD
+33 VYHTAAYEFADAD
-46 IMADAFCG
+46 VMADAFCG
-54 RIELPDYSR
+54 RVELPDYSR
-63 ITNPTVIYLEK
+63 VTNPTVIYLEK
-74 KVKALTGAS
+74 KVQALTGAS
-83 SVWAFS
+83 SVWAFT

-96 GALMSLAAS
+96 GTLMCLAAS

-127 GRFGVKSKFIDLTD
+127 GRFGVRSKFIDLTD
-141 LLAVRAATDSDSCCI
+141 LQAVRAAIDSDACCI

-204 DIEVVSTTKYL
+204 DVEVVSTTKYL

-224 MVMAYGSE
+224 MVMAYGGQ
-232 GSVLAANTH
+232 GSILESHTGFEA
-241 FDEEMKDIQLNL
+241 EMKDIQLNL
-253 GAYMTPH
+253 GGYMSPH

-279 SANTQK
+279 SSNTQR
-285 IAELLRTVPAVKKL
+285 IAELLRTLPAVKKVN
-299 TYLGLPDNPFHELAK
+299 YLGLPDNPFHELAK
-314 RQFGGTFGAMLT
+314 KQFGGTFGAMLT
-326 IDLADQQSCFEFLN
+326 IDLADQQSCFRFLN
-340 RLKLVKRATNLF
+340 KLKLVKRATNLF

-373 KHALDIFD
+373 KRALDIFD

>member
-1 MSNRTKCIMKQN
+1 MKQN

-19 DYQKPDAYGALSMP
+19 SYQKPDAYGALTMP
-33 VYHTDAFEFADAD
+33 VYHTAAYEFADAD

-54 RIELPDYSR
+54 RVELPDYSR

-74 KVKALTGAS
+74 KVQALTGAS
-83 SVWAFS
+83 SVWAFT

-96 GALMSLAAS
+96 GTLMCLAAS

-127 GRFGVKSKFIDLTD
+127 GRFGVRSKFIDLTD
-141 LLAVRAATDSDSCCI
+141 LQAVRDAIDSDACCI

-204 DIEVVSTTKYL
+204 DVEVVSTTKYL

-224 MVMAYGSE
+224 MVMAYGGQ
-232 GSVLAANTH
+232 GSILESHTG
-241 FDEEMKDIQLNL
+241 FEEEMKDIQLNL
-253 GAYMTPH
+253 GGYMSPH

-279 SANTQK
+279 SSNTQR
-285 IAELLRTVPAVKKL
+285 IAELLRTLPAVKKVN
-299 TYLGLPDNPFHELAK
+299 YLGLPDNPFHELAK
-314 RQFGGTFGAMLT
+314 KQFGGTFGAMLT
-326 IDLADQQSCFEFLN
+326 IDLADQQSCFRFLN

-373 KHALDIFD
+373 KRALDIFD

>member
-1 MSNRTKCIMKQN
+1 MKQN

-19 DYQKPDAYGALSMP
+19 SYQKPDAYGALTMP
-33 VYHTDAFEFADAD
+33 VYHTAAYEFADAD
-46 IMADAFCG
+46 VMADAFCG
-54 RIELPDYSR
+54 KVELPDYSR

-74 KVKALTGAS
+74 KVQALTGAS
-83 SVWAFS
+83 SVWAFT

-96 GALMSLAAS
+96 GTMMCLAAS

-127 GRFGVKSKFIDLTD
+127 GRFGVRSKFIDIND
-141 LLAVRAATDSDSCCI
+141 LQSVRAAIDSDACCI

-204 DIEVVSTTKYL
+204 DVEVVSTTKYL

-224 MVMAYGSE
+224 MVMAYGGQ
-232 GSVLAANTH
+232 GSILESHTG
-241 FDEEMKDIQLNL
+241 FEEEMKDIQLNL
-253 GAYMTPH
+253 GGYMSPH

-279 SANTQK
+279 SSNTQR
-285 IAELLRTVPAVKKL
+285 IAELLRTLPAVKKVN
-299 TYLGLPDNPFHELAK
+299 YLGLPDNPFHELAK
-314 RQFGGTFGAMLT
+314 KQFGGTFGAMLT
-326 IDLADQQSCFEFLN
+326 IDLADQQSCFRFLN
-340 RLKLVKRATNLF
+340 NLKLVKRATNLF

-367 TFTAEQ
+367 PFTAEQ
-373 KHALDIFD
+373 KRALDTFD

>member
-1 MSNRTKCIMKQN
+1 MKQN

-19 DYQKPDAYGALSMP
+19 SYQKPDAYGALTMP
-33 VYHTDAFEFADAD
+33 VYHTAAYEFADAD

-54 RIELPDYSR
+54 RVELPDYSR

-74 KVKALTGAS
+74 KVQALTGAS
-83 SVWAFS
+83 SVWAFT

-96 GALMSLAAS
+96 GTLMCLAAS

-127 GRFGVKSKFIDLTD
+127 GRFGVRSKFIDLTD
-141 LLAVRAATDSDSCCI
+141 LQAVRAAIDSDACCI

-204 DIEVVSTTKYL
+204 DVEVVSTTKDL

-224 MVMAYGSE
+224 MVMAYGGQ
-232 GSVLAANTH
+232 GSILESHTG
-241 FDEEMKDIQLNL
+241 FEEEMKDIQLNL
-253 GAYMTPH
+253 GGYMSPH

-279 SANTQK
+279 SSNTQR
-285 IAELLRTVPAVKKL
+285 IAELLRTLPAVKKVN
-299 TYLGLPDNPFHELAK
+299 YLGLPDNPFHELAK
-314 RQFGGTFGAMLT
+314 KQFGGTFGAMLT
-326 IDLADQQSCFEFLN
+326 IDLADQQSCFRFLN
-340 RLKLVKRATNLF
+340 NLKLVKRATNLF

-373 KHALDIFD
+373 KRALDIFD